1 MGTGAELQEKYGNL
15 VQYLRELQSVAVA
28 FSGGV
33 DSTFLLRAAHDALGD
48 KVLAV
53 TADLYSTPEREFR
66 EAEELCRREGVRQM
80 VCRLD
85 ELSIDGFAANPPNR
99 CYLCKKAIFGKIL
112 ETAKEQG
119 MACVAEGS
127 NVDDM
132 GDYRPGL
139 AAIAELGVRSPLR
152 ENGFTKAEIRRMSR
166 ELSLPTWE
174 KPSYAC
180 LASRFAY
187 GETITREK
195 LSMVERAEQLLLD
208 CGFYQMRV
216 RLHGSMARIEL
227 LPDEMEKLFAGNV
240 RKDIV
245 ERFKEYGFS
254 YVTVD
259 LQGFRSGSMNEG
271 LSQK

>member
-53 TADLYSTPEREFR
+53 TADLCSTPEREFR

-152 ENGFTKAEIRRMSR
+152 ETGFTKAEIRRMSR

-208 CGFYQMRV
+208 CGFHQMRV

-240 RKDIV
+240 RKDIA